1 MTLQEAIKELKYYQH
16 WRKGADIKQPQP
28 KRITEAINIAIKL
41 MEETK

>member
-16 WRKGADIKQPQP
+16 WRMGADIDKPNP

-41 MEETK
+41 MDETK

>member
-16 WRKGADIKQPQP
+16 WRMGADIKQPQP